1 MPDNHQI
8 KQFLQFLTVEK
19 RYSAHTV
26 VSYQND
32 LTDLMDFL
40 ECEFAANDL
49 KDVTHSM
56 LRSWMASLK
65 ERKFSARTINR
76 KLSAAK
82 SLFKYLLRLKAINVN
97 PAQLIPSLK
106 QSKRLPTFV
115 ERSGIELLFDRKNF
129 DDGFE
134 GDTAYLVFALLYTT
148 GMRLSELIHL
158 KEKDIDKSNALI
170 KVLGKGNKQ
179 RFIPL
184 KPAISELIENYILK
198 KRQNSAFETS
208 SLMLT
213 PKGNPLYP
221 VYVQRLVRRYLNKV
235 TTISKKSPHVL
246 RHTFATHLSNNG
258 ASINAIKEL
267 LGHASLA
274 ATQVYTHT
282 GIDHLK
288 EVYKQAHPK
297 S

>member
-134 GDTAYLVFALLYTT
+134 GDTAYLIFALLYTT

-184 KPAISELIENYILK
+184 KPAIAELIENYILK
-198 KRQNSAFETS
+198 KRQKSAFETS
-208 SLMLT
+208 SLMIT
-213 PKGNPLYP
+213 PKGKSLYP